1 MEKPP
6 AISYRLQAKNM
17 DAIIIQDSGRKGK
30 GKAFFCEKKRD
41 KKEKEKIQKSVGVT
55 MMCDR

>member
-6 AISYRLQAKNM
+6 AISYRPQAKNM

-30 GKAFFCEKKRD
+30 RNTCFCD
-41 KKEKEKIQKSVGVT
+41 KNEG
-55 MMCDR
+55 